1 VFEKFY
7 LGADPFRHLV
17 GEFLGVGNRRAV
29 TGILR
34 ARNKTWRPVETTSV
48 SVSLNQRV
56 RAKLEKMASV
66 PEPEVTNNSFQR
78 VDMFKAH
85 ACDALFSAGKSS
97 VAGHKRSIL

>member
-1 VFEKFY
+1 MFEKFY

-17 GEFLGVGNRRAV
+17 ANSWVLGNRRAV

-78 VDMFKAH
+78 VDMFKAD